1 MKRLY
6 SWLGNGSCCRVK
18 IFKSYKEMVE
28 WAKGDNHDGTYYIDC
43 PNITFKK
50 TRQQILNENAN
61 KFSKGLDK

>member
-1 MKRLY
+1 M
-6 SWLGNGSCCRVK
+6 VK
-18 IFKSYKEMVE
+18 
-28 WAKGDNHDGTYYIDC
+28 WAKDDNHEGTYYISC